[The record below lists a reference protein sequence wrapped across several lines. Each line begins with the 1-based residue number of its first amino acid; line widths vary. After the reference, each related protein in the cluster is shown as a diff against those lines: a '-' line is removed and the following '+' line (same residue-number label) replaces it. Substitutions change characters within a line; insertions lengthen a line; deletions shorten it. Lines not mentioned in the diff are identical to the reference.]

1 MIVFVWCFTSLSRIF
16 RPYEAITIAGE
27 ELIIWLRVRDC
38 LTIEYKYT
46 SICKKNLAVNSDLNP
61 PPPNEVPLG
70 VGIIRFVSF
79 QYRWIF
85 RTSIRSRDL
94 LEKVKIAIWPPGDRW
109 RFLQKCGYEI
119 DRLVVTTFICTIFK
133 HLMICLCIDSI
144 CDSVNLLLCLSINF
158 IFT

>member
-1 MIVFVWCFTSLSRIF
+1 MHMDPFYTCTFIFILFMINIS
-16 RPYEAITIAGE
+16 YE
-27 ELIIWLRVRDC
+27 
-38 LTIEYKYT
+38 LTAFWK
-46 SICKKNLAVNSDLNP
+46 KKNVCPMFYVPLENISAIWSHHHCWRSCELRSQP
-61 PPPNEVPLG
+61 SPQNEVPLG

-85 RTSIRSRDL
+85 RTSIRSRDS

-109 RFLQKCGYEI
+109 RFLQKCIYEI

-144 CDSVNLLLCLSINF
+144 CDSVNL
-158 IFT
+158 